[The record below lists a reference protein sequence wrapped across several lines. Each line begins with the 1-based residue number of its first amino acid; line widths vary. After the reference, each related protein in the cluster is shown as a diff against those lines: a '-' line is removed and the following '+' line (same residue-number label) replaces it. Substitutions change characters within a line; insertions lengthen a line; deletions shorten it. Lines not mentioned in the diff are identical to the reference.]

1 MHSVNDPRMTA
12 VLRLDQKLQNI
23 RAGRYSRS
31 DFIIADAK
39 DSDMGSGVG
48 GTGFLRNPDGTQG
61 RRRTRQEFLDAI
73 EAIVRQDVVDIM
85 LVSVSNL
92 DELHERGAFNGSAV
106 KPAIR
111 ANETTDCWG
120 GMRHQRYTQAP
131 SLPFRT
137 AELSRV
143 RYGSA
148 FPQPGAPVKGTD
160 LGLYSV
166 TFNND
171 LAADIESLEA
181 FAEFR
186 REAAANEFKYF
197 YEVFNPNVPLDLDR
211 DALGEYMNDCI
222 LRSLAG
228 VSKAD
233 RPEFLK
239 IVYNGPKALEELAS
253 FDSTLVVGVLGG
265 GAGTARDTF
274 ELVAQAEKY
283 GARVALFG
291 RKINLAEDPLAM
303 VSMMRQVAD
312 GALTPDEAVRAYHG
326 ELQKGGLQ
334 AARSLEDDRT
344 VTEANLKPAATLRAA

>member
-1 MHSVNDPRMTA
+1 M
-12 VLRLDQKLQNI
+12 LRLDQKLQKI
-23 RAGRYSRS
+23 RDGRYAPG

-39 DSDMGSGVG
+39 DSDMGSGVT
-48 GTGFLRNPDGTQG
+48 GTGFLRNADGTQG
-61 RRRTRQEFLDAI
+61 RRRTRQEFLQAI
-73 EAIVRQDVVDIM
+73 EEIVRQDVVDIM

-92 DELHERGAFNGSAV
+92 DELHARGAFDGSAV

-120 GMRHQRYTQAP
+120 GVRHETYVCRP
-131 SLPFRT
+131 SHPFRT
-137 AELSRV
+137 AHLPQV
-143 RYGSA
+143 RYGSEV
-148 FPQPGAPVKGTD
+148 PQPGAPVKGTD

-171 LAADIESLEA
+171 FDADIRSLEA
-181 FAEFR
+181 FADFR
-186 REAAANEFKYF
+186 RDAAANEFKYF

-228 VSKAD
+228 VSKAN

-291 RKINLAEDPLAM
+291 RKINLAESPLAM
-303 VSMMRQVAD
+303 IATMRHVAD
-312 GALTPDEAVRAYHG
+312 GALAPEEAVRAYHG
-326 ELQKGGLQ
+326 ELQKAGLVP
-334 AARSLEDDRT
+334 ARSLEDDRT
-344 VTEANLKPAATLRAA
+344 ITEANLKPASSLRAA